1 MTTDNPFKRLFSDF
15 IMDFAIWLLGDNIRQ
30 VSPLNVALPPSEE
43 IRPDLV
49 YQVTLTDGQSL
60 ILHIDFQGRTTHRP
74 MPWRELDYISRLTEI
89 HHLPVCSVV
98 IYVGQDAGTN
108 DMGQYQYTCP
118 TTGDV
123 ILSWRY
129 RVIRLWQLPA
139 EDILKLERPA
149 LLPLVGQTQIQQP
162 EQLLPEVVK
171 RIRAIPDEEQQG
183 RLLTALI
190 ALMNDEEMTTMIEN
204 LLEQDELLNTPY
216 LRRIRKEGREEGREE
231 GALSLNR
238 RHILDIVTFRFQLSL
253 LESQRLEQQ
262 LLTINNEGQLDKLFF
277 AATRSE
283 QLSAFQAVLNNFLH

>member
-1 MTTDNPFKRLFSDF
+1 
-15 IMDFAIWLLGDNIRQ
+15 MDFAIWLLGDKIRQ
-30 VSPLNVALPPSEE
+30 ISPLNVALPASEE

-49 YQVTLTDGQSL
+49 YQVTLTDGPPL
-60 ILHIDFQGRTTHRP
+60 ILQIDFQGRTTHRP

-98 IYVGQDAGTN
+98 IYVGDGAGAN
-108 DMGQYQYTCP
+108 DTGQYQYTCP

-139 EDILKLERPA
+139 EDFLKLERPA

-190 ALMNDEEMTTMIEN
+190 ALMNDEEMITVIEN

-216 LRRIRKEGREEGREE
+216 LRRIRKEGLEKGLEEGTI
-231 GALSLNR
+231 LTIR
-238 RHILDIVTFRFQLSL
+238 RKVLDVVTFRFQLSL

-262 LLTINNEGQLDKLFF
+262 LLTINDEGQLDKLF
-277 AATRSE
+277 AAALRSE
-283 QLSAFQAVLNNFLH
+283 KLEDFQTVLNNFLH